1 MPISEQSSP
10 ASQPHV
16 LRNALMRVL
25 RPLVRLALAHGITY
39 PALAEMLKTLFI
51 DVARRDFPLKNAPPS
66 DSRINLLTGI
76 HRKEIKRLRETAAG
90 GEEDIPATVSLGAQL
105 VGAWVGRPPFL
116 DADGRPR
123 PLPRLASSGCEVSFE
138 ALVESI
144 SKDIRSRVV
153 LDEWLRLGVATLN
166 ERDEVVLNSGAFIPG
181 EGFAEK
187 AFYLAHNLHDHAA
200 AAVHNLLG
208 EGTPRLERSVHY
220 DALSAQ
226 SVAEL
231 DELARHSGMETLQ
244 TLNRRALELEARDAQ
259 TAQPLQRFTCGIYF
273 HNEAMPRGGSDNA

>member
-1 MPISEQSSP
+1 MHTSKPSSP
-10 ASQPHV
+10 ASHSHV
-16 LRNALMRVL
+16 LGNALARVL
-25 RPLVRLALAHGITY
+25 RPLVRLALSHGITY
-39 PALAEMLKTLFI
+39 PALAEMLKALFI
-51 DVARRDFPLKNAPPS
+51 DVARRDFPLENAPPS

-76 HRKEIKRLRETAAG
+76 HRKEIKRFRETAAG

-116 DADGRPR
+116 GEDGRPR
-123 PLPRLASSGCEVSFE
+123 PLPRLASSGSEVSFE

-153 LDEWLRLGVATLN
+153 LDEWLRLGVVTLN

-181 EGFAEK
+181 EGFEEK

-220 DALSAQ
+220 DALSAE

-231 DELARHSGMETLQ
+231 DELARRSGMETLQ
-244 TLNRRALELEARDAQ
+244 MLNRKALELEARDAQ

-273 HNEAMPRGGSDNA
+273 HSETMPQGGSDAA